1 MAFTS
6 VETQYKEI
14 QVKTQSQTICHGN
27 LLIELVKFKLTS
39 RLVFIIP
46 YCPDIPGIYKE
57 GSSEFPEQPCAVF
70 NAGIQLDVPDWF
82 MKLLSPGKELGQ
94 ITYRPSAHTVGAAG
108 EVALLKWKHC
118 CIAVWNGNTGT
129 KMKCQ

>member
-1 MAFTS
+1 MESKIAAEFRMNNGITVFFLFISRIDGLHTS

-57 GSSEFPEQPCAVF
+57 
-70 NAGIQLDVPDWF
+70 
-82 MKLLSPGKELGQ
+82 LL
-94 ITYRPSAHTVGAAG
+94 
-108 EVALLKWKHC
+108 
-118 CIAVWNGNTGT
+118 
-129 KMKCQ
+129 